1 MLHEMDSAQTPLNF
15 ESNPGIMYKLGHI
28 EAQLV
33 AINNKLDVKEAA
45 QDAEIVNLK
54 RDVSIL
60 KEWRTL
66 QMGAA
71 AAISFVIGILTKVIQ
86 WPSLS

>member
-1 MLHEMDSAQTPLNF
+1 MDSAQTTVNF

-33 AINNKLDVKEAA
+33 AINDKLDVKEAA
-45 QDAEIVNLK
+45 QDAEIANLK